1 MYIVMQAEVLFVKV
15 TKLCQSLARLSM
27 DYWTLICNL
36 SEHSL
41 PPPDVLSDIASGS
54 AWLCALIFIL
64 RQRTHSL
71 LKIF

>member
-1 MYIVMQAEVLFVKV
+1 
-15 TKLCQSLARLSM
+15 M
-27 DYWTLICNL
+27 DYWPLICNL

-64 RQRTHSL
+64 RQRTHPL